1 MEPEHRGAKE
11 MEYGQLKEMTSGLLE
26 CNRRAA
32 ESFQRC
38 RATGKQ
44 GDFYTEVKPF
54 ADKVKALS
62 EEWEP
67 KAVKWVT
74 DIRPKNLHPLQI
86 KNTAENL
93 QMVSIRAFFPDTS
106 IKRFKSHI
114 QSIEY
119 VLERILEE
127 IEKSKSPDQ

>member
-1 MEPEHRGAKE
+1 M
-11 MEYGQLKEMTSGLLE
+11 MEYRQLKEMTRELLE
-26 CNRRAA
+26 CNRQAA
-32 ESFQRC
+32 ESFRYC
-38 RATGKQ
+38 RKTGKQ

-54 ADKVKALS
+54 ADKVKVLS

-67 KAVKWVT
+67 TAVKWVT
-74 DIRPKNLHPLQI
+74 DIRPKNLYPLQI
-86 KNTAENL
+86 KNTAENI

-127 IEKSKSPDQ
+127 IEQNKSPDQ